1 MDIVGYVGMPPPA
14 RPIDTS
20 AVTHQHRWD
29 SSKEASSVSS
39 KLAGAV
45 KCRAGL
51 SLLCLQVKCLTSY
64 VLVPNTLGHGEAFQ
78 ACVGSISSI
87 PFII

>member
-29 SSKEASSVSS
+29 SSEEASSVSS

-51 SLLCLQVKCLTSY
+51 SLLAKSVIVAFYLIRSNGKKINNCICLLHC
-64 VLVPNTLGHGEAFQ
+64 
-78 ACVGSISSI
+78 
-87 PFII
+87 